1 MNLSKSTSGSR
12 AQQFAARHE
21 VFLGLWAEGYHA
33 FEIARKLDLSPT
45 QLRKHALKAYDDG
58 APRKGVA
65 YECLYWCDLPSILK
79 KALPCKDEE
88 DLVKVEVEGDGV
100 ILTLISATNL
110 DCENVAV

>member
-12 AQQFAARHE
+12 AQQFAHRHD
-21 VFLGLWAEGYHA
+21 VFLGLWAEGYHTLEIGRKLGLSSTQLGKHCLKA
-33 FEIARKLDLSPT
+33 FE
-45 QLRKHALKAYDDG
+45 DG
-58 APRKGVA
+58 APRKTPE